1 MAELI
6 IQTEKIKNNI
16 KSLSAY
22 FNKHNIHWSLIT
34 KVFSGD
40 KEFLKNIL
48 TDDVIEKISSIGDSR
63 LTSLKNLKSVN
74 PNIANNLYKA
84 TSPNLC

>member
-16 KSLSAY
+16 KFLSNY
-22 FNKHNIHWSLIT
+22 FAQHNIEWSLIT

-40 KEFLKNIL
+40 KEFLKKIL
-48 TDDVIEKISSIGDSR
+48 TDDVIEKLI
-63 LTSLKNLKSVN
+63 
-74 PNIANNLYKA
+74 P
-84 TSPNLC
+84 